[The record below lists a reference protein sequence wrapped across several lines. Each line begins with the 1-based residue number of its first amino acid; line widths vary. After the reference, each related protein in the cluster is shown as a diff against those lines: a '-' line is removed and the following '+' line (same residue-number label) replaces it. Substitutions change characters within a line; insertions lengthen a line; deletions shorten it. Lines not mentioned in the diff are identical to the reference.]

1 MTKKEMIIIL
11 ATLKEA
17 YKDFQVTE
25 NKVNLWHE
33 LLGDLDFQA
42 TKAAVM
48 KLILTNT
55 FPPAI
60 SEIRKAVVEVTQ
72 PKVLNSMEALE
83 EVTNAIKEYG
93 SYDVESAFNS
103 MNSLTKRTVKAMGWN
118 NICSSESPE
127 VWRGEFLKIYS
138 QLQKRAEE
146 DNLLPEGLKA
156 QIKELQGKAGEM
168 VRQLSERKSR

>member
-1 MTKKEMIIIL
+1 MTKKEMTVIL

-25 NKVNLWHE
+25 NKINLWYE
-33 LLGDLDFQA
+33 LLGDFDFKA

-83 EVTNAIKEYG
+83 EVTQAVREYG
-93 SYDVESAFNS
+93 SYDVESALNS
-103 MNSLTKRTVKAMGWN
+103 MNPLTKRTVKTMGWN
-118 NICSSESPE
+118 NICFSESPE

-138 QLQKRAEE
+138 QLQKRVEE
-146 DNLLPEGLKA
+146 DNLLPEGLKV
-156 QIKELQGKAGEM
+156 QIKELQGRVGEM
-168 VRQLSERKSR
+168 VKELSEGKSK